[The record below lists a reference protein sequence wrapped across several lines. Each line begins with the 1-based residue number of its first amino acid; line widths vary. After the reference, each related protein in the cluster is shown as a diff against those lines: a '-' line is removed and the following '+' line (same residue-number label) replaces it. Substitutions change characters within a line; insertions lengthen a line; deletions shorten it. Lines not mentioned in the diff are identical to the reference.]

1 MNYYVQTGKNDAWP
15 KEIEIWKLGDPIP
28 EWLSDQ
34 GKISFVDGEGNLTLE
49 THETSSGGLEIV
61 GSSGTGAL
69 VVMRDK
75 KDYVAYGEGKIFSL
89 SDIQLNL
96 LYKPVITKTKRK

>member
-1 MNYYVQTGKNDAWP
+1 MTTYIQSGKNDAWP
-15 KEIEIWKLGDPIP
+15 EEIEVWKLGDPIP

-34 GKISFVDGEGNLTLE
+34 GKVSFIDGEGNITLE

-61 GSSGTGAL
+61 ASGGTGTL
-69 VVMRDK
+69 VIMKDK
-75 KDYVAYGEGKIFSL
+75 KDYVAHGGDGRIFSL

-96 LYKPVITKTKRK
+96 LYKPKIIKRK